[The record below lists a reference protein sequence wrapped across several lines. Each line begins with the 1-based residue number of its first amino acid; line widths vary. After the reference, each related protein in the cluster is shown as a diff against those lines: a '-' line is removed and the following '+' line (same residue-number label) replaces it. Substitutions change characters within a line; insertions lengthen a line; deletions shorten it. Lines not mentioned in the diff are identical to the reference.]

1 MNPHPTE
8 RDILATLS
16 GIIIEALRVSPDKIK
31 ITARLFADLGAESID
46 LLDIRFRL
54 EHAFGLKIEQEEIV
68 RSLGDGLNATEVRE
82 RLTVGALVQFVG
94 RRLPADT
101 RTA

>member
-1 MNPHPTE
+1 MNPPPSE
-8 RDILATLS
+8 RDILDALT
-16 GIIIEALRVSPDKIK
+16 GIIIEALRVSPDRIK
-31 ITARLFADLGAESID
+31 VTARLFADLGAESID

-68 RSLGDGLNATEVRE
+68 RSLGDGLEAAEVRE
-82 RLTVGALVQFVG
+82 RLTVGALAQFVS
-94 RRLPADT
+94 RRLSVDT